1 MQGAA
6 RRCRAAVAAATPGC
20 GGGERAGTVASRK
33 SVAAK
38 QRAVS
43 LPDGFY
49 EKIKPRL
56 YQRIGEEVREARR
69 VLDLGCGGCE
79 LGRFLA
85 ETYGQEV
92 IGVDIADGSFPDP
105 HELKSRTHT
114 LLRCVKADARR
125 LGFLAAGAVDAVV
138 MLWALHE
145 LGHARAVLMEA
156 RRVLRLGG
164 KLLIVDFPRG
174 SLAQR
179 LWNEDYFTPQQVS
192 DLLAA
197 TGYVGIS
204 VRLVERR
211 QVLWAQG
218 FRDTKKELT
227 R

>member
-1 MQGAA
+1 MHVAG
-6 RRCRAAVAAATPGC
+6 RERRAAISAVTPGC
-20 GGGERAGTVASRK
+20 REGERAATVASGK

-38 QRAVS
+38 HPAAS
-43 LPDGFY
+43 LPDDFY
-49 EKIKPRL
+49 EKIRPRL
-56 YQRIGEEVREARR
+56 HQRTGEELRKARC

-85 ETYGQEV
+85 ETSSQEV
-92 IGVDIADGSFPDP
+92 IGVDVADGSFPNR
-105 HELKSRTHT
+105 HELGSRTRT

-145 LGHARAVLMEA
+145 FKQPRAVLLEA
-156 RRVLRLGG
+156 RRVLRVGG
-164 KLLIVDFPRG
+164 TLLIVDFPRG

-179 LWNEDYFTPQQVS
+179 LWNEDYYTPHQVS
-192 DLLAA
+192 QLLAA

-204 VRLVERR
+204 ARLVEHR
-211 QVLWAQG
+211 QVLWAKG
-218 FRDTKKELT
+218 LRSARKELT